1 MKNLVQQGAGARA
14 QAAERA
20 AAGPRASHG
29 PPGPS
34 SHGPPGLSHTT
45 LYNVRTNDS
54 TQSLPG
60 PGRPAPPRPAPPRPP
75 APPPQQLSTR
85 RV

>member
-20 AAGPRASHG
+20 AAGARG
-29 PPGPS
+29 PHS
-34 SHGPPGLSHTT
+34 RNILHYT
-45 LYNVRTNDS
+45 NVRTNDS
-54 TQSLPG
+54 TQSLSRARRSRQHYTAG
-60 PGRPAPPRPAPPRPP
+60 DPRPHPRPP
-75 APPPQQLSTR
+75 RAPPPQQLSTR